1 MTPPPRPTEMPAA
14 GPAAAGDGG
23 ALPASLLRFFDGL
36 SEPLWVLAS
45 DGRITHANAMA
56 LRWLGVEAGS
66 LLPQWRDVFGPE
78 GLEWVARQMAG
89 APAPGPAPILEL
101 AGQRRAA
108 LAWHPLWGG
117 WSTLRLTWQ
126 GGGVD
131 TQFDRGP
138 DTSPSG
144 LARGVL
150 SRSSGDLI
158 RLFWDSPFPVTLQDG
173 DFRLV
178 ELNPAYAQFVGRPRD
193 ALIGRDPIDF
203 APPDDRDTWLAVRTR
218 LRTDPETVEVPL
230 LVERRVLDAD
240 GRERWFR
247 LSRRWLRDEQG
258 RPMLLA
264 VMQDCTAEH
273 VARERAERSMR
284 ELDQW
289 FDLSTVGMVL
299 FDSAGL
305 LVRTNPAFEHLVGD
319 VPVQLSDAPAGLQQ
333 LLGWSA
339 AGPPAQLQPGAS
351 VLHGDSVMELP
362 GGALR
367 RLKSVVRCYATAAG
381 QRRYLAVVE
390 DRSAEEERDIAQIQI
405 GALMDTAGVGL
416 ATFEETLGW
425 LPQPAS
431 AIAAAQASA
440 RASEARTSSAVLQSI
455 SRDMVI
461 PDSLPHYDRL
471 QQALRQARRA
481 EVRYAIRHPV
491 LGLRWLLTRVEPATL
506 ASGKRTTSVVTLDVT
521 ETQRAQARS
530 EQLLR
535 ELTTI
540 LESTTAGIAYLR
552 GDLLVRCNPR
562 FEAMLGVGGG
572 KVIGASVQELFGRHP
587 QARRIARE
595 ASQALATGGVYET
608 EFEFDLGRD
617 GSSAADGAEPL
628 ARWYSLSVRQASG
641 AGEVA
646 ESIAV
651 LTDITRL
658 KTQQRDLELLARDRE
673 LMFSLSDV
681 GIAFIRGD
689 RIQRANLALAQMAGY
704 GSEELALLP
713 VDRLFPNLDEFD
725 RLWVDEAESLRSDGR
740 WTGERQL
747 RRRDGRLL
755 WVQVSKRLVVEGQPS
770 AGLIAS
776 YVNVDDRHRAE
787 EAVAVQMERTR
798 AILDSV
804 LVGIVTVGGGGIEW
818 MNRSARRMFGGD
830 LADFV
835 GQPIG
840 TVATPDPDHPFRQ
853 AQYLE
858 ELLEGQA
865 ETFECQVKAR
875 DGREFWVVGNVV
887 ATGQV
892 NDGHGPRGRQLTYA
906 LLDIERR
913 RQAEARI
920 LETRATLQRIIE
932 AAPLA
937 ILLLDAASLA
947 IQQANQTA
955 EQFTGVAVPELIG
968 RRPDELGAS
977 AEAWWRDARAALE
990 AGSIAQHEVRLGSG
1004 DEQRLWETRFVP
1016 VDTGAG
1022 PGQLLVVATDVT
1034 TQRQAQQAR
1043 FEAALAQREMLVREV
1058 HHRIKNNLQGVAGLM
1073 QQIAQRKP
1081 EVAATMEEV
1090 IGQVQAI
1097 AQVYGLQVG
1106 AGGLLHLR
1114 PVVEAIT
1121 GSVERT
1127 FGRVIELGIEASGV
1141 DEWVLPEAESIPIAL
1156 TVNELLTNAIKH
1168 SPAGSTLRC
1177 TIDAEPG
1184 GVRLA
1189 IANQGRLPEGFSPT
1203 RFPMG
1208 VSGIGLIRA
1217 LLPRR
1222 SADLSYGQ
1230 VGDRVVATLRLQP
1243 PGVIRENAA
1252 A

>member
-1 MTPPPRPTEMPAA
+1 MIPGRPADTPSQ
-14 GPAAAGDGG
+14 GPADEGRPG
-23 ALPASLLRFFDGL
+23 ALPAGLLRLLDGL
-36 SEPLWVLAS
+36 PEPVLVLS
-45 DGRITHANAMA
+45 DDGRVAHANGMAM
-56 LRWLGVEAGS
+56 RWLGVEAGS
-66 LLPQWRDVFGPE
+66 LLPQWRDVFGPD
-78 GLEWVARQMAG
+78 GLDWVARQMAG
-89 APAPGPAPILEL
+89 VPPGGPAPLIEL
-101 AGQRRAA
+101 ANQRRVM
-108 LAWHPLWGG
+108 LTWQSLWGG
-117 WSTLRLTWQ
+117 WSVLRLAWQ
-126 GGGVD
+126 GGPGPVD

-144 LARGVL
+144 LSRGVL

-178 ELNPAYAQFVGRPRD
+178 EVNPAYAQFVGRPRE

-203 APPDDRDTWLAVRTR
+203 APADDHPTWQALRER
-218 LRTDPETVEVPL
+218 LRDDPLAPELPL
-230 LVERRVLDAD
+230 LMERRLLDAE
-240 GRERWFR
+240 GRERWYR
-247 LSRRWLRDEQG
+247 MSRRHLRDEQG

-264 VMQDCTAEH
+264 VLQDCTAEH

-299 FDSAGL
+299 FDAAGL

-339 AGPPAQLQPGAS
+339 AGPPAQLQPGSS

-362 GGALR
+362 GGSLR

-416 ATFEETLGW
+416 ATFEESLGW

-431 AIAAAQASA
+431 AIAVAQASA
-440 RASEARTSSAVLQSI
+440 RASEARASSAVLQSI
-455 SRDMVI
+455 SRDMI
-461 PDSLPHYDRL
+461 MPESLPQYDRL

-491 LGLRWLLTRVEPATL
+491 LGLRWLVTRVEPATL

-572 KVIGASVQELFGRHP
+572 KVVGASVQELFRRHP
-587 QARRIARE
+587 QARRIAAE
-595 ASQALATGGVYET
+595 SAQAMAAGSVYET
-608 EFEFDLGRD
+608 EFEYLLPE
-617 GSSAADGAEPL
+617 AADNAAGA
-628 ARWYSLSVRQASG
+628 ARWYSLSVRQASA
-641 AGEVA
+641 AGEAA

-658 KTQQRDLELLARDRE
+658 KTQQRDLEVLARDRE

-704 GSEELALLP
+704 SAEELAALP

-725 RLWVDEAESLRSDGR
+725 RLWADESDALIAAGR

-755 WVQVSKRLVVEGQPS
+755 WVQVSKRLVVEGQPA
-770 AGLIAS
+770 AGQIAS

-787 EAVAVQMERTR
+787 LAVAVQMERTR

-804 LVGIVTVGGGGIEW
+804 LVGIVTVGSGGIEW

-840 TVATPDPDHPFRQ
+840 TVATPDPEHPFRQ

-892 NDGHGPRGRQLTYA
+892 ADAAGPQGRQLTYA

-937 ILLLDAASLA
+937 ILLLDAATLE

-955 EQFTGVAVPELIG
+955 EQFTGATVPELIG
-968 RRPDELGAS
+968 RRPDEVGAA
-977 AEAWWRDARAALE
+977 AEAWWRDGREALV
-990 AGSIAQHEVRLGSG
+990 AGSIAQHEVHLGSG
-1004 DEQRLWETRFVP
+1004 DDQRLWETRFVP
-1016 VDTGAG
+1016 VDSGTGA
-1022 PGQLLVVATDVT
+1022 GQLLVVATDVT

-1106 AGGLLHLR
+1106 AGGLLHVR

-1127 FGRVIELGIEASGV
+1127 FGRTIVLAVQGEGI

-1168 SPAGSTLRC
+1168 SPAGSELRC
-1177 TIDAEPG
+1177 ELGPG
-1184 GVRLA
+1184 DEGVRIA
-1189 IANQGRLPEGFSPT
+1189 IVNQGRLPDGFSLA

-1208 VSGIGLIRA
+1208 VSGIGLMRA

-1222 SADLSYGQ
+1222 SAELAFEQ
-1230 VGDRVVATLRLQP
+1230 AGDRVVASIRVRP
-1243 PGVIRENAA
+1243 PGVIRENPAP
-1252 A
+1252 